1 MTLRGDG
8 RTRGRRNAA
17 SCEATTSDQA
27 VRCCAAVVEF
37 GVARLQASESSQ
49 GSVPSFETA
58 TSSAQQQD
66 DPTLGSKSSGLA
78 AGGGVLA
85 AVVVMMAAVLAVVR
99 SRRAESSSA
108 ESSSAKSASHS
119 TVAVVVAEE
128 GEGAKVAD
136 TVVEAMEGVVV
147 ENVDAVPKEHVGNFE
162 ENGFVLSHDGDS
174 VRLKSVHRGNPM
186 YCNSVY
192 VSADDVIVE
201 AGIDASS
208 QL

>member
-108 ESSSAKSASHS
+108 ETTSKSASHS

-136 TVVEAMEGVVV
+136 TVVKAMEGVVV